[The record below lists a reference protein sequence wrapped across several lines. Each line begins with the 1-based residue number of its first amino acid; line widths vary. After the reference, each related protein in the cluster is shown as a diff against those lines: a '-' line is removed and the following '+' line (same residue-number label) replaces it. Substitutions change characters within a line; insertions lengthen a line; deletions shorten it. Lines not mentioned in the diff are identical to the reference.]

1 VARARRLIV
10 AAAAALVATTIA
22 PARSGAQA
30 SVPAPFW
37 IQPELRADLLAA
49 HATSAQLGAALSIP
63 LGLYVRGSL
72 AAGAGTAWHD
82 GRTDAAG
89 RVDATARFLLD
100 PFRERRWGPY
110 GLAGGSVRHQA
121 DRWRPYLLIGIG
133 VEGPAN
139 HGFVPALELAMGGGV
154 RVGLAIRRAIP
165 DRR

>member
-1 VARARRLIV
+1 VARTRRLIRV
-10 AAAAALVATTIA
+10 ASAALATATLA
-22 PARSGAQA
+22 SARAGAQA
-30 SVPAPFW
+30 GAPAPFW

-49 HATSAQLGAALSIP
+49 HTTSAQLGAALSIP

-72 AAGAGTAWHD
+72 AAGAGTAWRDDH
-82 GRTDAAG
+82 TDAAG
-89 RVDATARFLLD
+89 RIDATARFLLD

-110 GLAGGSVRHQA
+110 GLAGGSARYEA
-121 DRWRPYLLIGIG
+121 DRWRPYLLIGVG

-154 RVGLAIRRAIP
+154 RVGISIRRAIP